1 MPGHRKPLAIVA
13 IVIAIILL
21 ILIITPFFI
30 NADRFRP
37 EIQEVL
43 SEKLGR
49 NVQLGHIRVSL
60 FSGDLSADQ
69 ISISDDPAYSK
80 EPFLTAKS
88 LSIGVDVIPLIFSR
102 DLRVHSL
109 TFNNPH
115 LQLLRSAAGE
125 WNFATLGA
133 RAPAKSA
140 KGNEGAGFLPVSL
153 KFGADQA
160 QGRSAAAAAL
170 NSFSVDQMKI
180 SNGTVVLGRA
190 GQSTAPAYQEVSLS
204 AQDIS
209 QTAAF
214 PFQFEAKTPGGG
226 RISLA
231 GTVGPIGAND
241 GEHIPFEGEAKAQ
254 NVPAQD
260 VENLISV
267 LGYTLPAGS
276 NLKGGTIQADMALRG
291 PLLKLV
297 ASGPVK
303 LNRVTVAGFSLAS
316 KLSAALGQT
325 AAQTG
330 NDTLINVAEGNMRY
344 GTQGVRGENLNVE
357 IASVGSVTGSGT
369 VSPDNTLDMRLVAK
383 LAGSSPI
390 ARLTQIS
397 LFNKGGGIPFRVEG
411 NASNPQVTA
420 DIPGLSKTPLNQMK
434 IPTKGQLGNELGGL
448 LRKKKPQ

>member
-133 RAPAKSA
+133 PAPAKSA

-153 KFGADQA
+153 KFGADRA